1 MDAVE
6 FQQLAAGSRTYRRYG
21 ARPLCRDELLGLVEA
36 ARLAPT
42 GNNSQQLRFRVVP
55 GMEDPAGC
63 QLVFSHL
70 HWAASLPDWDGPEAD
85 ERPGGYVVVC
95 LPHQGCPRVP
105 CASSTWALPPR
116 RWRLPRR
123 PAGWAPACTRA
134 TTPAWSAEL
143 GLEGL
148 GLDAALV
155 LSVGERGEKVVLE
168 RAGVGAAQGH
178 GLTYWRDPDRSHHV
192 PKLSLEELLV

>member
-1 MDAVE
+1 MDAAE
-6 FQQLAAGSRTYRRYG
+6 FQGLVAESRTYRRYDG
-21 ARPLCRDELLGLVEA
+21 RPLSAQDLRGLVDA

-70 HWAASLPDWDGPEAD
+70 HWAASLPDWSGPEAD

-95 LPHQGCPRVP
+95 LPRKVA
-105 CASSTWALPPR
+105 ASPVRLIDVGIAAQTLALAAAASG
-116 RWRLPRR
+116 L
-123 PAGWAPACTRA
+123 GTCMHKSYDAC
-134 TTPAWSAEL
+134 L
-143 GLEGL
+143 GSEL
-148 GLDAALV
+148 GLDAFGLDVALV
-155 LSVGERGEKVVLE
+155 LSVGGRGEKVVLE

>member
-1 MDAVE
+1 MDASQ
-6 FQQLAAGSRTYRRYG
+6 FQQLVAESRTYRRYG
-21 ARPLCRDELLGLVEA
+21 ARPLSREELLGLVEA

-70 HWAASLPDWDGPEAD
+70 HWAAALPDWNGPEAD
-85 ERPGGYVVVC
+85 ERPGGYVLVC
-95 LPHQGCPRVP
+95 LPHKAAKNPVRLIDVGIAAQ
-105 CASSTWALPPR
+105 TLALAAAAR
-116 RWRLPRR
+116 GL
-123 PAGWAPACTRA
+123 GTCMHKSYDACLGT
-134 TTPAWSAEL
+134 EL

-148 GLDAALV
+148 GLDVALV
-155 LSVGERGEKVVLE
+155 LAVGERGEKVVLE

-178 GLTYWRDPDRSHHV
+178 GLTYWRDLDRSHHV

>member
-6 FQQLAAGSRTYRRYG
+6 FQGLVAESRTYRRYDG
-21 ARPLCRDELLGLVEA
+21 RPLSAQDLRGLVDA

-70 HWAASLPDWDGPEAD
+70 RWAASLPDWSGPEAD

-95 LPHQGCPRVP
+95 LPRKVA
-105 CASSTWALPPR
+105 ASPVRLIDVGIAAQTLALAAAAR
-116 RWRLPRR
+116 GL
-123 PAGWAPACTRA
+123 GTCMHKSYDAC
-134 TTPAWSAEL
+134 
-143 GLEGL
+143 LESEL
-148 GLDAALV
+148 GLDALGLDVALV
-155 LSVGERGEKVVLE
+155 LSVGGRGEKVVLE

-178 GLTYWRDPDRSHHV
+178 GLAYWRDPDRSHHV

>member
-21 ARPLCRDELLGLVEA
+21 ARPLRRDELLGLVEA

-95 LPHQGCPRVP
+95 LPHKVAKSPVRLIDVGIAAQ
-105 CASSTWALPPR
+105 TLALAAAAR
-116 RWRLPRR
+116 GL
-123 PAGWAPACTRA
+123 GACMHKSYDA
-134 TTPAWSAEL
+134 CLGAEL

-148 GLDAALV
+148 GLDVALV

-168 RAGVGAAQGH
+168 RAGVGAAQSH

>member
-21 ARPLCRDELLGLVEA
+21 ARPLRRDELLGLVEA

-95 LPHQGCPRVP
+95 LPHKVAKSPVRLIDVGIAAQ
-105 CASSTWALPPR
+105 TLALAAAAR
-116 RWRLPRR
+116 GL
-123 PAGWAPACTRA
+123 GACMHKSYDA
-134 TTPAWSAEL
+134 CLGSEL

-148 GLDAALV
+148 G
-155 LSVGERGEKVVLE
+155 
-168 RAGVGAAQGH
+168 RAGARRRGRCPGPWPDLLARPRPLPPRAQTLPRGASRLG
-178 GLTYWRDPDRSHHV
+178 
-192 PKLSLEELLV
+192 

>member
-21 ARPLCRDELLGLVEA
+21 ARPLRRDELLGLVEA

-42 GNNSQQLRFRVVP
+42 GNNSQQLRFRVVS

-95 LPHQGCPRVP
+95 LPHKVAKSPVRLIDVGVAAQ
-105 CASSTWALPPR
+105 TLALAAAAR
-116 RWRLPRR
+116 GL
-123 PAGWAPACTRA
+123 GACMHKSYDA
-134 TTPAWSAEL
+134 CLGVEL
-143 GLEGL
+143 GLEVL
-148 GLDAALV
+148 GLDVALV

-192 PKLSLEELLV
+192 PKLSLEGLLV

>member
-6 FQQLAAGSRTYRRYG
+6 FQGLVAESRTYRRYDG
-21 ARPLCRDELLGLVEA
+21 RPLSAQDLRGLVDA

-95 LPHQGCPRVP
+95 LPHKVAKSPVRLIDVGIAAQ
-105 CASSTWALPPR
+105 TLALAATAR
-116 RWRLPRR
+116 GL
-123 PAGWAPACTRA
+123 GTCMHKSYDAC
-134 TTPAWSAEL
+134 L
-143 GLEGL
+143 GSEL
-148 GLDAALV
+148 GLDALGLDVALV
-155 LSVGERGEKVVLE
+155 LSVGGRGEKVVLE
-168 RAGVGAAQGH
+168 RAGMGAAQGH
-178 GLTYWRDPDRSHHV
+178 DLAYWRDPDRSHHV
-192 PKLSLEELLV
+192 PKLSLEGLLV

>member
-1 MDAVE
+1 MDAIE
-6 FQQLAAGSRTYRRYG
+6 FQGLVAESRTYRRYDG
-21 ARPLCRDELLGLVEA
+21 RPLSAQDLRGLVDA

-70 HWAASLPDWDGPEAD
+70 HWAASLPDWSGPEAD

-95 LPHQGCPRVP
+95 LPRKVA
-105 CASSTWALPPR
+105 ASPVRLIDVGIAAQTLALAAAAR
-116 RWRLPRR
+116 GL
-123 PAGWAPACTRA
+123 GTCMHKSYDAC
-134 TTPAWSAEL
+134 
-143 GLEGL
+143 LESEL
-148 GLDAALV
+148 GLDALGLDVALV
-155 LSVGERGEKVVLE
+155 LSVGGRGEKVVLE

-178 GLTYWRDPDRSHHV
+178 GLAYWRDPDRSHHV

>member
-1 MDAVE
+1 MDAAE
-6 FQQLAAGSRTYRRYG
+6 FQGLVAESRTYRRYG
-21 ARPLCRDELLGLVEA
+21 ACPLRRDELLGLVEA

-95 LPHQGCPRVP
+95 LPHKVAKSPVRLIDVGIAAQ
-105 CASSTWALPPR
+105 TLALAAAAR
-116 RWRLPRR
+116 
-123 PAGWAPACTRA
+123 
-134 TTPAWSAEL
+134 
-143 GLEGL
+143 GL
-148 GLDAALV
+148 GTCMHKSYDACLDVALV

-192 PKLSLEELLV
+192 PKLSLEGLLV

>member
-6 FQQLAAGSRTYRRYG
+6 FQRLAAGSRTYRRYG
-21 ARPLCRDELLGLVEA
+21 ARPLRRDELLGLVEA

-85 ERPGGYVVVC
+85 ER
-95 LPHQGCPRVP
+95 
-105 CASSTWALPPR
+105 
-116 RWRLPRR
+116 
-123 PAGWAPACTRA
+123 AGRT
-134 TTPAWSAEL
+134 
-143 GLEGL
+143 
-148 GLDAALV
+148 
-155 LSVGERGEKVVLE
+155 GEK
-168 RAGVGAAQGH
+168 RWQSRSGAAGT
-178 GLTYWRDPDRSHHV
+178 GCIRCRR
-192 PKLSLEELLV
+192 

>member
-1 MDAVE
+1 MDAAE
-6 FQQLAAGSRTYRRYG
+6 FQGLVAESRTYRRYG
-21 ARPLCRDELLGLVEA
+21 ACPLRRDELLGLVEA

-95 LPHQGCPRVP
+95 LPHKVAKSPV
-105 CASSTWALPPR
+105 
-116 RWRLPRR
+116 RLIDVGIAAQTLAFAAAAR
-123 PAGWAPACTRA
+123 AWAPVCTRA
-134 TTPAWSAEL
+134 TTPAWAQSSAWR
-143 GLEGL
+143 GSASTWRSSCPWAS
-148 GLDAALV
+148 AARR
-155 LSVGERGEKVVLE
+155 SCWSAQAWAPP
-168 RAGVGAAQGH
+168 RAMA
-178 GLTYWRDPDRSHHV
+178 
-192 PKLSLEELLV
+192 